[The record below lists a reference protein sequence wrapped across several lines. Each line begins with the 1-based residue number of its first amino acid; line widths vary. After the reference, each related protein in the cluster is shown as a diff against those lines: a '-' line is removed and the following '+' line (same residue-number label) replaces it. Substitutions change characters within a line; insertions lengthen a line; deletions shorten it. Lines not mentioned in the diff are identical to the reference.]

1 MIGARLESGAL
12 AANDADALAAA
23 DTILA
28 AARPENIWHAEGLTG
43 ADGKPFAGYGS
54 FTNAASRLD
63 QAYAKASTSKAR
75 KRVAE
80 YMGRV
85 EAKDENGISIKQ
97 QSGYHK
103 MFVTLTMPTLIGF
116 GFKRT
121 LDFFDDASRR
131 FRQCKLFRDKV
142 RGGVRG
148 VEFTLGD
155 QRCDKHI
162 RLKTKWKDCRSCAD
176 CRAFVWAFDT
186 HGYHFHAHYVLWSKK
201 LDWEELGEAW
211 TKSLQATAEEF
222 GVELV
227 IGTSHGRVLVD
238 TRKVTER
245 GNRRDSISE
254 TGAID
259 EACKY
264 ITKGSDFEKIPESE
278 LVEINSALAGR
289 RMIEPLG
296 EANTRKGST
305 AARKDAAGQKHN
317 LDEPVIVESSPL
329 TDEYDSELESLRKYG
344 ARMIRA
350 GKRARWLETLRQVY
364 AARADYRKVQLAE
377 RYPNAKFI
385 TLAGESFPSNAPVI
399 TRDNWEADFDAHI
412 ARYKVDD
419 VCGIPVN
426 PIGQGQ
432 MGLCLV

>member
-1 MIGARLESGAL
+1 
-12 AANDADALAAA
+12 
-23 DTILA
+23 
-28 AARPENIWHAEGLTG
+28 
-43 ADGKPFAGYGS
+43 
-54 FTNAASRLD
+54 
-63 QAYAKASTSKAR
+63 
-75 KRVAE
+75 
-80 YMGRV
+80 
-85 EAKDENGISIKQ
+85 
-97 QSGYHK
+97 
-103 MFVTLTMPTLIGF
+103 
-116 GFKRT
+116 
-121 LDFFDDASRR
+121 
-131 FRQCKLFRDKV
+131 LFRDKV

-162 RLKTKWKDCRSCAD
+162 RLKAKWKDCRRSCAD
-176 CRAFVWAFDT
+176 CRAFVWVFDT
-186 HGYHFHAHYVLWSKK
+186 HGYHFHAHYILWSKK

-227 IGTSHGRVLVD
+227 IGTKHGRAIVD
-238 TRKVTER
+238 VVKVTER

-259 EACKY
+259 EATKY
-264 ITKGSDFEKIPESE
+264 ITKGSDFEKIPETE
-278 LVEINSALAGR
+278 LVEINNALAGR

-317 LDEPVIVESSPL
+317 LDEPVIVESSPF
-329 TDEYDSELESLRKYG
+329 TDEYDSQLESLRKYG

-377 RYPNAKFI
+377 MYPDAKFI
-385 TLAGESFPSNAPVI
+385 TLAGESFSSNAPDI

-426 PIGQGQ
+426 PIGQERVNMARYQTG
-432 MGLCLV
+432 